1 LGEGIDERADAVAI
15 SWVMLCCD
23 VNGARRLPAQ
33 RRDPAVFVLM
43 KKETGL
49 IFGWINLL
57 GIMNC

>member
-1 LGEGIDERADAVAI
+1 VAI